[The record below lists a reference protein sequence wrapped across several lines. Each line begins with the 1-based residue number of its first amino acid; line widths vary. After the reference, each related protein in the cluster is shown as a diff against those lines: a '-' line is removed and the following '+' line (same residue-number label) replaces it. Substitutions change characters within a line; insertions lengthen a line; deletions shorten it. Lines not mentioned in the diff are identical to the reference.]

1 MPKAWTAKDE
11 RKYEAILTSCVYTRG
26 KRAEKT
32 CKRIA
37 AATVNRDRRASL
49 GKSATIRGLGE
60 LSYDRGQPCGLPYER
75 FRTRLTFKDG
85 STWLSYQRDE
95 HGEARKGRPG
105 QRRVARALAKAKR
118 ELFEEYQQAC
128 ESVRIASP
136 LRSDC
141 AIEAPVCSPRTKP
154 CGRACI
160 PKRNTCRKPEPFPA
174 CSSEEAWGR
183 FADEDASS
191 GVRTRGG
198 DAWEPEVEL
207 LDDGAFDFDFA
218 GLGAPASL
226 EIRERETGGKNTFH
240 FEAWLGESRVGE
252 IYASKS
258 RLGGHVVYAVRS
270 VDVPF
275 AHRRKGIATKL
286 YEAAAQ
292 EACRRRARLA
302 SVERTTSAHSHTFW
316 VKQLEKGRA
325 QVVGRDKTPKYVLDC
340 AFARD
345 LSGVKRRKR

>member
-1 MPKAWTAKDE
+1 VPKSWTAKDE

-95 HGEARKGRPG
+95 HGEERKGRPG

-128 ESVRIASP
+128 ESVRTAPPS
-136 LRSDC
+136 RSDC

-160 PKRNTCRKPEPFPA
+160 PKRNTCRKSEPFPA

-218 GLGAPASL
+218 
-226 EIRERETGGKNTFH
+226 
-240 FEAWLGESRVGE
+240 
-252 IYASKS
+252 
-258 RLGGHVVYAVRS
+258 
-270 VDVPF
+270 
-275 AHRRKGIATKL
+275 
-286 YEAAAQ
+286 
-292 EACRRRARLA
+292 
-302 SVERTTSAHSHTFW
+302 
-316 VKQLEKGRA
+316 
-325 QVVGRDKTPKYVLDC
+325 
-340 AFARD
+340 RD
-345 LSGVKRRKR
+345 LSGLKRRKR